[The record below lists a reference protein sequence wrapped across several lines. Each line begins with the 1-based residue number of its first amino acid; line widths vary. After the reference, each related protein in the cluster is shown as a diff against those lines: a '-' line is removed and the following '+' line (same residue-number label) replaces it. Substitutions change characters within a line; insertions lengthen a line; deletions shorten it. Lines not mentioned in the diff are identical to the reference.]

1 MSKFK
6 VPHVYVII
14 AIIIIFAAILTYI
27 LPAGSYE
34 RYVDEATGRTLVQ
47 AGSYAVMESTPVSVF
62 GVLQAVP
69 KGMLEAA
76 SRYIHSIC
84 IRRSIRY
91 Y

>member
-14 AIIIIFAAILTYI
+14 AIIIIFAAVLTYI

-47 AGSYAVMESTPVSVF
+47 AGSYVVMELS
-62 GVLQAVP
+62 L
-69 KGMLEAA
+69 
-76 SRYIHSIC
+76 IHI
-84 IRRSIRY
+84 
-91 Y
+91 